1 MILKKRS
8 KVGLNICVRS
18 HFTLQ
23 TSFCTLNTNDYHLDL
38 KEVKMRKKSKDR
50 KQSLMD
56 TLDKIFKV
64 TFALLCAAGVV
75 GLYALSW
82 YPVLHPA

>member
-1 MILKKRS
+1 M
-8 KVGLNICVRS
+8 
-18 HFTLQ
+18 
-23 TSFCTLNTNDYHLDL
+23 